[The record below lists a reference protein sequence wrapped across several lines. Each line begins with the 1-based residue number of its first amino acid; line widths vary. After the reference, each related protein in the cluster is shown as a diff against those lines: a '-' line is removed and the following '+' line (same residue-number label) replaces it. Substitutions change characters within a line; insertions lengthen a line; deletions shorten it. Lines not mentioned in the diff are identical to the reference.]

1 MSAPSNSTPRARSLR
16 RALIATL
23 VGVAV
28 AMLGVVLGATPVSAH
43 TSFVGSDPAN
53 GAVVSEPVEQITLRF
68 TGVSE
73 EAGDGFVVLD
83 ANGDVREP
91 TSVST
96 VDDKVFVLAFEPALD
111 GGVVGVRWS
120 VRAGDNHPIDGS
132 FSFTVDAGATATAGD
147 DMSSMTP
154 AEMAAM
160 GSDDMS
166 SMSPAEMAAMDE
178 FLQVDQTRPGETTAT
193 IGRLLSIASIVL
205 ALGFLVFAATTL
217 RGSRIEVEGLIS
229 AVRIVGAVMV
239 VGAAIEYLGIA
250 RIAGESLASAWSSS
264 AGFAI
269 VLRTLAGLGLAIG
282 LVATT
287 TPVPAPR
294 VARSLSSAVNSP
306 TGNIDADFWGSLA
319 SDNDADYDAA
329 PVERNVRKAS
339 SNGFND
345 PGLALARNLG
355 AARSTPRAPAVD
367 TRTDAP
373 APRRSHPAVTVDDR
387 PLLHEEPIEPTRR
400 AAEAIRQWQPDRSS
414 WLAYIGI
421 GLAIT
426 SFWFDGHTVTKGFR
440 PLHALA
446 NSVHIVAGSVW
457 VGGVIA
463 MAVVLWTRRRQGRPT
478 GTLELVVRFSAVAS
492 VALGAVVVA
501 GLVMAVS
508 ILDSFGEL
516 TSTQWGQTLLLKSA
530 AAGLA
535 MLAGAYNHF
544 RLMPA
549 LERNPND
556 TAIHDSVRTTVAA
569 EAILLGFVV
578 IVTASLVAAA
588 S

>member
-1 MSAPSNSTPRARSLR
+1 MSATSNPNARPRPLR
-16 RALIATL
+16 RGPVAALL
-23 VGVAV
+23 VVVVAACGLAV
-28 AMLGVVLGATPVSAH
+28 GASPVSAH

-53 GAVVSEPVEQITLRF
+53 GAVVAEPVDEITIQF
-68 TGVSE
+68 TGVSQ

-83 ANGDVREP
+83 PTGQVREP
-91 TSVST
+91 ASVT
-96 VDDKVFVLAFEPALD
+96 TTDGKVFRLTFDPALD

-120 VRAGDNHPIDGS
+120 VRAGDAHPIEGS
-132 FSFTVDAGATATAGD
+132 FSFTVGAGATAAAAD
-147 DMSSMTP
+147 DMSSMSPT
-154 AEMAAM
+154 EMAAM

-166 SMSPAEMAAMDE
+166 SMSPEEMAAMDE

-193 IGRLLSIASIVL
+193 IGRFVSIASIVL
-205 ALGFLVFAATTL
+205 ALGFLAFAATTL
-217 RGSRIEVEGLIS
+217 RGSRVEVEGLIT
-229 AVRIVGAVMV
+229 AVRVLGATMV
-239 VGAAIEYLGIA
+239 VGAAVEYLGIA
-250 RIAGESLASAWSSS
+250 RIAGESLSSAWSSS
-264 AGFAI
+264 AGAAI
-269 VLRTLAGLGLAIG
+269 ALRTLAGLGIALG

-287 TPVPAPR
+287 MPVRAPR
-294 VARSLSSAVNSP
+294 AARSLSSAANS
-306 TGNIDADFWGSLA
+306 
-319 SDNDADYDAA
+319 
-329 PVERNVRKAS
+329 S
-339 SNGFND
+339 SSFSD

-355 AARSTPRAPAVD
+355 TTSPTPQDAASNTRIAAPAQ
-367 TRTDAP
+367 
-373 APRRSHPAVTVDDR
+373 RSATLDDR
-387 PLLHEEPIEPTRR
+387 RRPEEDVIEPSRESGDT
-400 AAEAIRQWQPDRSS
+400 IRQWQPDRSCL
-414 WLAYIGI
+414 LAYIGI
-421 GLAIT
+421 GLAIA

-463 MAVVLWTRRRQGRPT
+463 MAVVLWTRHRHHRPT
-478 GTLELVVRFSAVAS
+478 GALELVVRFSAAAS

-544 RLMPA
+544 RLLPA

-556 TAIHDSVRTTVAA
+556 AALHHSVRSTVTA
-569 EAILLGFVV
+569 EAIMLGFVV
-578 IVTASLVAAA
+578 IVTAWLVAAA